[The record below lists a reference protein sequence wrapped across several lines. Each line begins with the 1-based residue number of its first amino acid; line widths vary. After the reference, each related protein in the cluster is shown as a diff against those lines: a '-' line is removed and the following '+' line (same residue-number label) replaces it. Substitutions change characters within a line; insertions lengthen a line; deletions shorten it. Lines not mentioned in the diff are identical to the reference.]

1 MDGGGVTTISTG
13 DPVARRPGIV
23 TSDGGTNLGAVG
35 RSGYSPRRLAATAVL
50 LGLLLTVLVSTA
62 ATTLSNRD
70 TYFHLRFGEEFLHR
84 HWTLRDPG
92 SVSTFATQHWLPTQ
106 WLPEEV
112 MAQLYDWFG
121 LAGVAWLS
129 GLQQIVF
136 VAVLY
141 LTARRFAEP
150 LVVVA
155 LLWPTVLACLLGLS
169 ARPQVLSYVFVA
181 LTVAAWLRTQEDG
194 RARWWLVPMTWLWA
208 MCHGMWPVGIA
219 LGLVAVGGLAL
230 DRVTDRRGLLRAAAV
245 PVASAVVAALT
256 PVGPGLYGAVLGV
269 GDRARFFSEWQS
281 PSFSHELSA
290 RALAVFLPVT
300 LVLMLRA
307 RRRTW
312 TSVLLLL
319 VAFACAV
326 QSYRTLPIS
335 AIILLPLAADAAQT
349 LVSTRPLPLRRIE
362 VTATVG
368 TAASALVLLAAMV
381 PTTSDQPPA
390 VGAWVD
396 PTLSALPAGTPVL
409 TSYQDGSYLMW
420 AHPQLDL
427 LAHGYGDTFTVPE
440 LQRNDDILR
449 LQPGWVA
456 ELRSTGVTLA
466 VLDPTS
472 GLAYSLEHQEGWRVE
487 HRSSQ
492 LELLRAPAD
501 W

>member
-1 MDGGGVTTISTG
+1 MDGGGVTATSTG

-23 TSDGGTNLGAVG
+23 TPDGGTTLGAAG
-35 RSGYSPRRLAATAVL
+35 TSAYSPRRLAATAVL

-62 ATTLSNRD
+62 AATLSNRD

-84 HWTLRDPG
+84 HWALRDPG

-129 GLQQIVF
+129 GLQQIVL

-141 LTARRFAEP
+141 LTARRYAEP

-194 RARWWLVPMTWLWA
+194 RIRWWLVPMTWLWA
-208 MCHGMWPVGIA
+208 MCHGMWPIGI
-219 LGLVAVGGLAL
+219 GIGFVAVGGLAL
-230 DRVTDRRGLLRAAAV
+230 DRVADRRGLARAAAV

-256 PVGPGLYGAVLGV
+256 PVGPGLYGAVLAV
-269 GDRARFFSEWQS
+269 GDRAHFFSEWQT
-281 PSFSHELSA
+281 PNFSHELSA
-290 RALAVFLPVT
+290 RALAVFLAIT

-307 RRRTW
+307 RRRSW
-312 TSVLLLL
+312 TSVLFLL

-349 LVSTRPLPLRRIE
+349 LLTSRPLPLRRIE
-362 VTATVG
+362 VTATAG
-368 TAASALVLLAAMV
+368 TAVSALVLLAAMV

-390 VGAWVD
+390 LGAWVD

-420 AHPQLDL
+420 AHPQLDV

-440 LQRNDDILR
+440 LQRNDDILM

-472 GLAYSLEHQEGWRVE
+472 GLAYSLQHQEGWRVE